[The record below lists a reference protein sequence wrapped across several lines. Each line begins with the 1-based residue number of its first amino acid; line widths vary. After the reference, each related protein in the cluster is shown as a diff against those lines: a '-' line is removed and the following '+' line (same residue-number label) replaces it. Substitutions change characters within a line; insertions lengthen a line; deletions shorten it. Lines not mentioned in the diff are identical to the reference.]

1 MANFEK
7 EDSEENKKPDTKSNL
22 RLRSKINAKSSVTNN
37 TNGGHSRGFG
47 STGSGNIQQASK
59 FNNINH
65 YVIDDEED
73 EDEE

>member
-7 EDSEENKKPDTKSNL
+7 EDSDEKNKPDTKSNQ

-47 STGSGNIQQASK
+47 RNGSGNVQQANK

-65 YVIDDEED
+65 YVIDDE
-73 EDEE
+73 DEEEE